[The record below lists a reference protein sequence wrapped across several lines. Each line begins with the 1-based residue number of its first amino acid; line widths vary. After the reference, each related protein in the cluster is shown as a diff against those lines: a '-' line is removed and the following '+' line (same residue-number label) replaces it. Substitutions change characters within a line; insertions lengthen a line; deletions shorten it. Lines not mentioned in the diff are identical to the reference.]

1 MAKNRFPNI
10 EAERARHGMTQEELA
25 SKLGVTDA
33 TYRNWQ
39 NGRNVIPASK
49 IILLSQLFG
58 VSTDYLL
65 SVG

>member
-10 EAERARHGMTQEELA
+10 EAERARRGMTQDELA
-25 SKLGVTDA
+25 AKLCVTGN

-39 NGRNVIPASK
+39 SGKNVIPASK

-65 SVG
+65 SVK

>member
-10 EAERARHGMTQEELA
+10 EAERARHGMTQDELA
-25 SKLGVTDA
+25 AKLCVTGN

-39 NGRNVIPASK
+39 SGKNVIPASK
-49 IILLSQLFG
+49 IILMSQLFG

-65 SVG
+65 SVK

>member
-10 EAERARHGMTQEELA
+10 EAERARAGMTQDELA
-25 SKLGVTDA
+25 SKLCVTGN

-39 NGRNVIPASK
+39 SGKNVIPASK

-65 SVG
+65 SVK